1 MDTAPWSR
9 LKSEIYAFFGR
20 NPRTNRMIVT
30 LAGLQTDHVVLDV
43 GCGPGAAVR
52 NAAPRVQRAIGVDRA
67 AAMVEIARRRS
78 AGHANVEFHVA
89 AAEELPFPDNSI
101 DVAWTI
107 HAFHHWEAP
116 DAGIAE
122 MARII
127 RPGGR
132 FLIVETESRGSHGLS
147 PARADEV
154 AAQLQSD
161 GFASASVAKHRKQFV
176 VTGVGAAPTG

>member
-9 LKSEIYAFFGR
+9 LKSEIYALFGR
-20 NPRTNRMIVT
+20 NPRTNKMIAT
-30 LAGLQTDHVVLDV
+30 IAGLQADHVVLDI

-67 AAMVEIARRRS
+67 EAMVEIARRRS
-78 AGHANVEFHVA
+78 SGHTNVEFHVA
-89 AAEELPFPDNSI
+89 SAEELPFPDHSI

-107 HAFHHWEAP
+107 HAFHHWETP

-122 MARII
+122 VARII

-132 FLIVETESRGSHGLS
+132 FLIVETETTGSHGLS
-147 PARADEV
+147 RERADEV
-154 AAQLQSD
+154 AARLQRD
-161 GFASASVAKHRKQFV
+161 GFASATVAKHRKQLV
-176 VTGVGAAPTG
+176 VTGVGAAAPT